1 MRVLLHICC
10 APCTIYPLKVL
21 RGEGHEITGFFYNP
35 NIHPYTE
42 FQKRR
47 EALTAYSGLTLLP
60 LIVDEAYD
68 LETFLRSALEAGNT
82 GVDSKVAPGG
92 HPGSSDAPT
101 KNGTPRPAQYKARCR
116 ACYGIRLE
124 AAFRRA
130 ANDKADAVTTTL
142 LYSIHQRHETIAA
155 VAEELSSRYKVP
167 FLYRDFREG
176 WREGQTAA
184 RSLGIYRQSYCGCIF
199 SEYERFAARPQ
210 KRAGKP

>member
-1 MRVLLHICC
+1 MKVVLHICC

-21 RGEGHEITGFFYNP
+21 RGEGHEVTGFFFNP

-47 EALTAYSGLTLLP
+47 EALASYRALSLLP
-60 LIVDEAYD
+60 LIVDETYD
-68 LETFLRSALEAGNT
+68 LETYLKAALEAGK
-82 GVDSKVAPGG
+82 D
-92 HPGSSDAPT
+92 
-101 KNGTPRPAQYKARCR
+101 RCG
-116 ACYGIRLE
+116 ACYRIRLG
-124 AAFRRA
+124 AAFRKA
-130 ANDKADAVTTTL
+130 VSEKADAVTTTL